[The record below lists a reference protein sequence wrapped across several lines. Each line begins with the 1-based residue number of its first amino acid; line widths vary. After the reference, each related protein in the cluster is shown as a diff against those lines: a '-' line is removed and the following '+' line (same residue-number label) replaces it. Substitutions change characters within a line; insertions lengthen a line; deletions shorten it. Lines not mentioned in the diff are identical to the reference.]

1 MSKSSQMQD
10 NPTVLRFAPSPTGF
24 LHIGGA
30 RTALF
35 NWLYARH
42 SGGVFR
48 LRIEDTD
55 RKRSTPEAIDAI
67 MNGLTWL
74 GLDWDDE
81 PVFQYARADRHR
93 EIAEQLLAKDFAYR
107 CYATADELNE
117 MRAKLRAEGKP
128 IRYDGRWRDRDPGD
142 APENAPFVIR
152 LKAPQSGETIVHD
165 RVQGD
170 VTFANENLDD
180 MILLRSDGTPTYM
193 LAVVV
198 DDFDMGVTHIVR
210 GDDHLN
216 NAARQLQII
225 RALDWREPTYAHVP
239 LIHGPDGAKLSKRH
253 GALAVEAYRDMG
265 YLPDA
270 MRNYL
275 LRLGWSHGDDEII
288 PTNKAIEW
296 FNFETIGKSAAR
308 FDFKKLENLT
318 GHYIR
323 EMDDDALTLELVATA
338 ERQTPEIQISDMVRQ
353 RLTAAMPG
361 LKARAKTLLEL
372 TENAQFLFSNGPR
385 TPDKKAAAILNPDAR
400 ARLSRLAETLD
411 SSAWDLSSLEAK
423 VREFAENDGVKLGD
437 IAQPLRAALTG
448 KTNSPPIFDV
458 LAVLGPEE
466 ALIRIRAH
474 AD

>member
-308 FDFKKLENLT
+308 FDFKKLENLN

-385 TPDKKAAAILNPDAR
+385 TPDKKATAILNPDAR
-400 ARLSRLAETLD
+400 ARLSRLAKTLETTP
-411 SSAWDLSSLEAK
+411 WDPASLEK
-423 VREFAENDGVKLGD
+423 RVRALAETEGVKLGD